1 MHKHR
6 LILQLLVFSGII
18 VFGFFLAAQ
27 YGLIVL
33 AIEADR
39 SFLSLVILILYL

>member
-1 MHKHR
+1 MHQHR
-6 LILQLLVFSGII
+6 LILQVLVLSGII
-18 VFGFFLAAQ
+18 VFAFFLAAQ

-39 SFLSLVILILYL
+39 SLPDHLGN